1 MKLRVTALDHIVLRC
16 ADVETTLTW
25 YTGHLGLADVR
36 VDEWRR
42 GQVPFPSVRVNDAT
56 IIDLIE
62 GPHDDGRLD
71 HFCLVLEPTDLDA
84 LVASGSF
91 DVLEGPV
98 RRYGALGDGHSVY
111 VRDPDGAVVELR
123 CYEP

>member
-1 MKLRVTALDHIVLRC
+1 VKLRVTAFDHIVLRC

-25 YTGHLGLADVR
+25 YTGQLGLAGVR

-42 GQVPFPSVRVNDAT
+42 GRVPFPSVRVNDAT

-62 GPHDDGRLD
+62 GPQDDGRLD
-71 HFCLVLEPTDLDA
+71 HFCLVLEPSDLDA

-98 RRYGALGDGHSVY
+98 LRYGARGDGHSVY
-111 VRDPDGAVVELR
+111 VRDPVGAVVELR